1 MYNFVFL
8 SKENFWM
15 RRRFLSYSDVE
26 LFSEISF
33 GNEEA
38 FDVFFYRYNTKV
50 YYFILHIV
58 KVEEVAEELIH
69 DVFLKIWLNRE
80 GLRQI
85 ENPGNYLFVAAKNR
99 SLNALAKAAA
109 ERRDK
114 EPLDRQVIADRSD
127 PEDELSYKESLA
139 LMAQAIQE
147 LPEQQRLVFHLSKE
161 QGLSRDEIADRLN
174 VSPHTV
180 KNQLGS
186 ARKSIQQY
194 MQAHGK
200 IPGVIV
206 IATVFFGS
214 H

>member
-1 MYNFVFL
+1 
-8 SKENFWM
+8 M
-15 RRRFLSYSDVE
+15 RQTLLSYSDVA
-26 LFSEISF
+26 LFSEIAL

-80 GLRQI
+80 GLPHI
-85 ENPGNYLFVAAKNR
+85 DNPGNYLFVAAKNR
-99 SLNALAKAAA
+99 SLNQLDKAAT
-109 ERRDK
+109 ERR
-114 EPLDRQVIADRSD
+114 ERAPLDGQVLPDISD
-127 PEDELSYKESLA
+127 PEEQLLYKESLA
-139 LMAQAIQE
+139 LIAQAVQE
-147 LPEQQRLVFHLSKE
+147 LPEQQRLVFQLSKE
-161 QGLSRDEIADRLN
+161 QGLSRDEIAVRLN

-194 MQAHGK
+194 MRAHGK
-200 IPGVIV
+200 IVGAILIV
-206 IATVFFGS
+206 QLFFGS

>member
-1 MYNFVFL
+1 
-8 SKENFWM
+8 M
-15 RRRFLSYSDVE
+15 RRTLLSYSDVA
-26 LFSEISF
+26 LFSEMAL

-58 KVEEVAEELIH
+58 KVEEIAEELIH

-80 GLRQI
+80 SLRHI
-85 ENPGNYLFVAAKNR
+85 ENPGNYLFVAAKNH
-99 SLNALAKAAA
+99 SLNQLEKVAT
-109 ERRDK
+109 ERRGK
-114 EPLDRQVIADRSD
+114 QPLDRQVLPDGSD
-127 PEDELSYKESLA
+127 PEEQLSYKESLA
-139 LMAQAIQE
+139 LIAQAVQE

-161 QGLSRDEIADRLN
+161 QGLSRDEIAVRLN

-200 IPGVIV
+200 IVGAILIV
-206 IATVFFGS
+206 NIFFGS

>member
-1 MYNFVFL
+1 
-8 SKENFWM
+8 M
-15 RRRFLSYSDVE
+15 RRTLLSYSDVA
-26 LFSEISF
+26 LFSEIAL
-33 GNEEA
+33 GNEKA

-58 KVEEVAEELIH
+58 KVEEIAEELIH

-80 GLRQI
+80 NLRHI
-85 ENPGNYLFVAAKNR
+85 ENPGNYLFVVAKNH
-99 SLNALAKAAA
+99 SLNQLDKVARD
-109 ERRDK
+109 RRSK
-114 EPLDRQVIADRSD
+114 QPLDRQILPDRTD
-127 PEDELSYKESLA
+127 PEEQLSYKESIA
-139 LMAQAIQE
+139 LIAQAVQE

-161 QGLSRDEIADRLN
+161 LGLSRDEIAARLN

-194 MQAHGK
+194 MHAHGK
-200 IPGVIV
+200 IVGTIV
-206 IATVFFGS
+206 VFNIFLGF

>member
-1 MYNFVFL
+1 
-8 SKENFWM
+8 M
-15 RRRFLSYSDVE
+15 RRTLLSYSDLA
-26 LFSEISF
+26 LFSEMVL
-33 GNEEA
+33 GNEKA

-58 KVEEVAEELIH
+58 KVEEIAEELIH

-80 GLRQI
+80 NLRHI
-85 ENPGNYLFVAAKNR
+85 ENPGNYLFVVAKNH
-99 SLNALAKAAA
+99 SLNQLDKVAR
-109 ERRDK
+109 ERRGK
-114 EPLDRQVIADRSD
+114 QPLDRQVLPDRTD
-127 PEDELSYKESLA
+127 PEEQLSYKESIA
-139 LMAQAIQE
+139 LIAQAVQE

-161 QGLSRDEIADRLN
+161 LGLSRDEIAVRLN

-200 IPGVIV
+200 IVGTIV
-206 IATVFFGS
+206 VFNIFLGF

>member
-1 MYNFVFL
+1 
-8 SKENFWM
+8 M
-15 RRRFLSYSDVE
+15 RRTLLSYSDVA
-26 LFSEISF
+26 LFSEMAL

-58 KVEEVAEELIH
+58 KVEEIAEELIH

-80 GLRQI
+80 SLRDI
-85 ENPGNYLFVAAKNR
+85 ENPGNYLFVAAKNH
-99 SLNALAKAAA
+99 SLNQLDKEAR
-109 ERRDK
+109 ERRGVQ
-114 EPLDRQVIADRSD
+114 PLDRQVLPDRTD
-127 PEDELSYKESLA
+127 PEEQLSYKESVA
-139 LMAQAIQE
+139 LIAQAVQE

-161 QGLSRDEIADRLN
+161 QGLSRDEIAVRLN

-180 KNQLGS
+180 KNHLGS

-200 IPGVIV
+200 IVGAIV
-206 IATVFFGS
+206 AFNIFLGS
-214 H
+214 R

>member
-1 MYNFVFL
+1 
-8 SKENFWM
+8 M
-15 RRRFLSYSDVE
+15 RRTLLSYSDLA
-26 LFSEISF
+26 LFAEMAL
-33 GNEEA
+33 GNEKA

-50 YYFILHIV
+50 YHFILHIV
-58 KVEEVAEELIH
+58 KVEEIAEELIH

-80 GLRQI
+80 NLQHIG
-85 ENPGNYLFVAAKNR
+85 NPGNYLFVVAKNH
-99 SLNALAKAAA
+99 SLNQLDKAARD
-109 ERRDK
+109 RRSK
-114 EPLDRQVIADRSD
+114 QPLDRQILPDRTD
-127 PEDELSYKESLA
+127 PEEQLSYKESIA
-139 LMAQAIQE
+139 LIAQAVQE

-161 QGLSRDEIADRLN
+161 LGLSRDEIAVRLN

-200 IPGVIV
+200 IVGTIV
-206 IATVFFGS
+206 VFNIFLGF

>member
-1 MYNFVFL
+1 
-8 SKENFWM
+8 M
-15 RRRFLSYSDVE
+15 RRTLPSYSDVA
-26 LFSEISF
+26 LFAEMAL
-33 GNEEA
+33 GNEKA

-58 KVEEVAEELIH
+58 KVEEIAEELIH

-80 GLRQI
+80 NLRRI
-85 ENPGNYLFVAAKNR
+85 ENPGNYLFVVAKNH
-99 SLNALAKAAA
+99 SLNQLDKVAR
-109 ERRDK
+109 ERRGK
-114 EPLDRQVIADRSD
+114 QPLDRQILPDRAD
-127 PEDELSYKESLA
+127 PEEELSYKESIA
-139 LMAQAIQE
+139 LIARAVQE

-161 QGLSRDEIADRLN
+161 LGLSRDEIAVRLN

-200 IPGVIV
+200 IVGTIV
-206 IATVFFGS
+206 VFNIFLGF

>member
-1 MYNFVFL
+1 
-8 SKENFWM
+8 M
-15 RRRFLSYSDVE
+15 RRTLLSYSDVA
-26 LFSEISF
+26 LFSEMAL

-58 KVEEVAEELIH
+58 KVEEIAEELIH

-80 GLRQI
+80 SLGDV
-85 ENPGNYLFVAAKNR
+85 ENPGNYLFVAAKNHC
-99 SLNALAKAAA
+99 LNQLDKEAR
-109 ERRDK
+109 ERRSK
-114 EPLDRQVIADRSD
+114 QPLDRQVLPDRTD
-127 PEDELSYKESLA
+127 PEEQLSYKESVA
-139 LMAQAIQE
+139 LIAQAVQE

-161 QGLSRDEIADRLN
+161 QGLSRDEIAVRLN

-180 KNQLGS
+180 KNHLGS

-200 IPGVIV
+200 IVGAIV
-206 IATVFFGS
+206 AFNIFFGS
-214 H
+214 R